1 MQSFAIA
8 PRNCVLGE
16 GAVEEVGKLAVGFGR
31 RAVILGGT
39 TALKVAYERVTTALD
54 REGVMHNVST
64 FTGECSRRQI
74 DAAAEL
80 FADCDVAV
88 CIGGGKVLDT
98 GKAATQVAGI
108 ACITVPT
115 SAATCAACTALSILH
130 TDAGGYETG
139 QFLDRCPEAM
149 IIDPELII
157 TAPPRLL
164 AAGVADALARAT
176 ETELA
181 ARVGLPSTHAAL
193 SLGVGRG
200 YWGGLLEEEA
210 GRALSACRAGRV
222 TSEFERVVEASILG
236 AGLASGL
243 CGGFFHLSVAHAI
256 SYALTY
262 FIRPEDALHGETV
275 GLGILVQRLL
285 EDSSGRTM
293 ERTRYQFDAWGL
305 PLTFGAIKFPEVMD
319 DAGRALAQRT
329 YTYLDREH
337 AIPFSVTK
345 TDLSQAIV
353 MVESY

>member
-1 MQSFAIA
+1 MQSLAIA

-39 TALKVAYERVTTALD
+39 TALKVAYERVATALD
-54 REGVMHNVST
+54 RESVMHNVST
-64 FTGECSRRQI
+64 FTGECSQRRI
-74 DAAAEL
+74 DWAARLLANY
-80 FADCDVAV
+80 DVAV

-98 GKAATQVAGI
+98 GKAAAQVARI

-115 SAATCAACTALSILH
+115 STATCAACTALSILH

-157 TAPPRLL
+157 TAPLRLL

-181 ARVGLPSTHAAL
+181 ARVGLPNANAAL

-200 YWGGLLEEEA
+200 YWGEVLEEQT
-210 GRALSACRAGRV
+210 GQALSACRVGKV
-222 TSEFERVVEASILG
+222 TPEFERVVEASILG

-243 CGGFFHLSVAHAI
+243 CGGFFHLNVAHAI
-256 SYALTY
+256 SYALTH
-262 FIRPEDALHGETV
+262 FIRSGNALHGETV

-285 EDSSGRTM
+285 EDPSGRTM
-293 ERTRYQFDAWGL
+293 ERTRHQFDAWGL
-305 PLTFGAIKFPEVMD
+305 PLTFEAIKLPGVMD
-319 DAGRALAQRT
+319 DVGRALAQRT
-329 YTYLDREH
+329 YAYLDRDH
-337 AIPFSVTK
+337 AVPFPVTE
-345 TDLSQAIV
+345 TDLFQAIV

>member
-64 FTGECSRRQI
+64 FTGECSQRRI
-74 DAAAEL
+74 DAAARL
-80 FADCDVAV
+80 LADCDVAV

-319 DAGRALAQRT
+319 DAGRALAERT